1 MPVRKSLQN
10 VYIYDVH
17 IIHNMSS
24 ATLKKNSGLHMGS
37 FVITE
42 TTTPMA
48 IHAWM
53 DIKNSILRPELKL
66 NTNPCQLDHS
76 VDKLR
81 LHRNFNLQCS
91 QVVHIILRQCK
102 LRTNRS

>member
-1 MPVRKSLQN
+1 MPVRKSSQN
-10 VYIYDVH
+10 VYFYDVH

-24 ATLKKNSGLHMGS
+24 ATLKKNCGLQVGS
-37 FVITE
+37 YAIIE

-53 DIKNSILRPELKL
+53 DIKNSIRPELKL
-66 NTNPCQLDHS
+66 NTDPCQLDHS

-81 LHRNFNLQCS
+81 LHR
-91 QVVHIILRQCK
+91 K
-102 LRTNRS
+102 L